1 MKKDEYSFLELFGNI
16 DDEYIVQAL
25 QPWKRQTRRYMVYH
39 IGRKAVCLAIIVM
52 LGLCLAFHDQV
63 YAAVSRFTT
72 MIAEILQIS
81 NDLEPYTDVI
91 NTTQEKDGISITLNE
106 VILTNNSL
114 LVSVNLDAETE
125 YDGIGISVGESIKIN
140 GREYACDSSRVYQ
153 KQNLE
158 EKKHQYVVEWI
169 YDEGVPLTKKADIEL
184 GIVVHKQIEDMDG
197 ETFTFAFSA
206 SKEELQKNTV
216 HLNLNQVISLSEGEA
231 VIRDFSI
238 NNVTSS
244 LKLESDKFYPE
255 EKQYYVEITD
265 MQGDKYRY
273 SLVKKDDKLFT
284 FQNDEDIPSSNS
296 EWLDGQIFSL
306 SYAYDAE
313 HKDSMDFGIIGSGE
327 SEIFKVDFAEMQ
339 PVGQK
344 FRIKLKE

>member
-16 DDEYIVQAL
+16 DDEYIVQEL

-39 IGRKAVCLAIIVM
+39 IGRKAVCLAFIVM

-63 YAAVSRFTT
+63 HAAVSRFTT

-169 YDEGVPLTKKADIEL
+169 YDEGVPLTK
-184 GIVVHKQIEDMDG
+184 
-197 ETFTFAFSA
+197 
-206 SKEELQKNTV
+206 
-216 HLNLNQVISLSEGEA
+216 
-231 VIRDFSI
+231 
-238 NNVTSS
+238 
-244 LKLESDKFYPE
+244 
-255 EKQYYVEITD
+255 
-265 MQGDKYRY
+265 
-273 SLVKKDDKLFT
+273 
-284 FQNDEDIPSSNS
+284 
-296 EWLDGQIFSL
+296 
-306 SYAYDAE
+306 
-313 HKDSMDFGIIGSGE
+313 
-327 SEIFKVDFAEMQ
+327 
-339 PVGQK
+339 
-344 FRIKLKE
+344 